1 MDIMR
6 KRFFIFAIMVMI
18 CSVTIGQTKYSQE
31 LVNKAEA
38 GNAEAQF
45 NLGSCY
51 ADGYGISQDDAKAV
65 YWFTKAAEQGVDYAQ
80 YNLGMC
86 YYFGKGVRLDYT
98 MAVYWYTK
106 AAEKGNAKAQSNLG
120 LCYEKGK
127 GVSQDYVKAVY
138 WYTKAAEQGNDY
150 AQYNLG
156 LCYFYGLGVNQDKD
170 KAIYWCGKAAAS
182 SNIYKYNTQ
191 LFFAFIYYTSGN
203 YAKAVKYLAIAKE
216 SDDDYFSGSAC
227 NLLSKCYRFGRG
239 VPQDVSKA
247 DELQAEAEAKGC
259 GGDINELIKKLK
271 EEYSIIK

>member
-1 MDIMR
+1 M
-6 KRFFIFAIMVMI
+6 
-18 CSVTIGQTKYSQE
+18 
-31 LVNKAEA
+31 L
-38 GNAEAQF
+38 
-45 NLGSCY
+45 
-51 ADGYGISQDDAKAV
+51 
-65 YWFTKAAEQGVDYAQ
+65 
-80 YNLGMC
+80 
-86 YYFGKGVRLDYT
+86 
-98 MAVYWYTK
+98 
-106 AAEKGNAKAQSNLG
+106 
-120 LCYEKGK
+120 
-127 GVSQDYVKAVY
+127 
-138 WYTKAAEQGNDY
+138 
-150 AQYNLG
+150 
-156 LCYFYGLGVNQDKD
+156 FYGLGVNQDKD